1 MWVIV
6 LHFQGWSSH
15 IFHMI
20 PNVNNKTH
28 NKNSPRA
35 LVLCQAL
42 FWANHICSQPLNS
55 TSQKMAR
62 TAVCVCVCVVW
73 FQVYSNWQMNLRSIL
88 EKLGL
93 EKRNWNPGDSL
104 DLPPP
109 KAGMINLRT
118 ENATEGWCSLI
129 WEPPGGLPGAQRL
142 GLVGTPPTRDAH
154 FLLSLAPAPC
164 PQDSWSS
171 VSSPLPWETGLAKLY
186 NHCLHH
192 FCFLPNVQKFY

>member
-1 MWVIV
+1 MSIIK
-6 LHFQGWSSH
+6 LT
-15 IFHMI
+15 I
-20 PNVNNKTH
+20 
-28 NKNSPRA
+28 
-35 LVLCQAL
+35 
-42 FWANHICSQPLNS
+42 
-55 TSQKMAR
+55 R
-62 TAVCVCVCVVW
+62 TAPEHWFCVRPCFEQTTSVLNLSIVPLRKWHGQQCVCVCVCVVW